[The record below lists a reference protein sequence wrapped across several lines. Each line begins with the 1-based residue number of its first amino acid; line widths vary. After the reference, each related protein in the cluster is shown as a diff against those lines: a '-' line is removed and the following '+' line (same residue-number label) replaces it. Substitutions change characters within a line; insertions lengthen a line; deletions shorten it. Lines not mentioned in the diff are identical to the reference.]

1 MDKTATGDETQVDTS
16 QPDADFQCG
25 SDGTYR
31 TQSHTGDGTEGHHDL
46 PDADVEHGIEINIS
60 MQGNTAINVTTE
72 GTNSANSHSGDQIE
86 GHHHQPD
93 ADVEQSSDID
103 IPTQGII
110 QPTAPAVDPAL
121 PDFGVPNTLLALMAN
136 VQDDTPE
143 HNTQA
148 KIDQICIMEGA
159 SHDTAEVNKE
169 ANDGAEQHVSPV
181 KHCVKKV
188 GRYVPPASQSVPK
201 DDNVAIQ
208 LLDLIL
214 SDPTKFGRF
223 IPFLPISC
231 TLQLHNCFISI
242 QPHLLTQSNIIPHS
256 PPLIEVDCHSADAT
270 DIAASFKVGS
280 MTEGIFIDA
289 FASLLFKDEMRDNP
303 ETFGKKIFIPTSVS
317 YLINI
322 ENVTRLAKKD
332 EFSPHALVEH
342 LSECLKHVD
351 FSKAEQFLL
360 PIINNDHWT
369 LYIV

>member
-1 MDKTATGDETQVDTS
+1 MDKTATGDETQVDTP

-25 SDGTYR
+25 SDVGISMQGILAITMTSEGTYR

-46 PDADVEHGIEINIS
+46 PYADVEHGIEINIS

-72 GTNSANSHSGDQIE
+72 GTNSAKSHSGDQIE

-136 VQDDTPE
+136 V
-143 HNTQA
+143 
-148 KIDQICIMEGA
+148 
-159 SHDTAEVNKE
+159 NKE
-169 ANDGAEQHVSPV
+169 ADDGAEQHVSPV
-181 KHCVKKV
+181 KHCVKRA
-188 GRYVPPASQSVPK
+188 GRYVPPTSQSVPK

-242 QPHLLTQSNIIPHS
+242 QPHLLTQSNIIPHN
-256 PPLIEVDCHSADAT
+256 PPLIEVDCHNADAM
-270 DIAASFKVGS
+270 DIAASFK
-280 MTEGIFIDA
+280 
-289 FASLLFKDEMRDNP
+289 
-303 ETFGKKIFIPTSVS
+303 

-332 EFSPHALVEH
+332 EFSPRALVEH